1 MTEAFTHPPRW
12 LRFLAS
18 TARWVLAGL
27 LTFWLMLVLAWALL
41 HFWIVP
47 RIDDFRPLLQQQAQ
61 QRLGLAV
68 RVQHLSAR
76 SEGVFPTFELQGV
89 QLLDAQGHEALR
101 LPRVVITLSPRS
113 ALHLGLQQL
122 YIEAPRLQARRD
134 TAGRLFVAGQ
144 PVQGA
149 QGDGATLD
157 WLLSQAEVVVQG
169 GEVQW
174 LDEQRAQPAVTF
186 GDVNLVM
193 RGGPWRHALR
203 VDATP
208 PASWGDRL
216 SLRAQLQEPL
226 WDPLGRAWTHWSGQ
240 WYVEW
245 PRVDLAQLAPHVDLR
260 GVTLDA
266 GQGALRAWA
275 DVRQGRLVRAVSDVA
290 MQQVRMQWG
299 RALQPLALDEL
310 GARVTLQPLPG
321 GLDLSARDLHFLTDD
336 GLAWQSG
343 SLALRTQGTGAAQRG
358 ELHADVL
365 DLALLARIATRVP
378 LDRELREAL
387 ERYAPEGR
395 VQQLQ
400 ASWQGAPDAL
410 TGYSAKG
417 RVSALALAANASPNA
432 AASATDCAPK
442 AFGLRGAAGRFE
454 LTQAG
459 GSASLSIADGALL
472 LPGVFADPCV
482 PVQTLDATVRW
493 QIDGARIAVQ
503 SDDLRFA
510 NADAQGQARLH
521 WHTGESDEAYLPGV
535 LDLSGSLTRADGT
548 RVYRYLPL
556 AVGDDARRYVRD
568 AITAGTSSDVKFR
581 VKGDLR
587 HMPFDEDK
595 SGEFHIAAQV
605 KDTTLVYVPTA
616 LAEPGDKP
624 WPALAGLSGSL
635 VFDRAGMR
643 VNGASGHVEGAKLL
657 KVQQVS
663 ARIADLSRPLVEVQG
678 DVRGPL
684 ADMLS
689 FVRGSQV
696 AQLTDGTLDAMTGT
710 GDAALR
716 LQLRL
721 PIEAMAKSQVEG
733 RITLSGNEV
742 RVARAA
748 PPLTQARGVVKFS
761 ERGFELEQ
769 VRAQALGGEVQLSGG
784 LRPQVKGAVPQ
795 LRIQADGAATAEGLR
810 QAAAGDRTLAALAAR
825 SHGASRY
832 VLTLGV
838 REGVPELLVT
848 TDLQGMAL
856 DLPAPLTKSADQ
868 ALPVRYET
876 RLLTSPGKGEP
887 ARENLRLT
895 VGEVFAFNYL
905 RAIAADGAGAPP
917 VLAGTIVLGP
927 GVAAQPAGHG
937 VQAHVALQTLDLD
950 AWSALAG
957 GSSTAPAAPPSPWE
971 PHSVDLRVGALTWK
985 QRTLHDVVA
994 QAQAQDKSWSAQV
1007 SARELEGRIA
1017 YRAPD
1022 ATAPQGLVHARLSRL
1037 ALPRTDE
1044 TQVDALLD
1052 GGDLSELPAL
1062 DVQAQDFE
1070 LRGKRLGQLTLQA
1083 SNRASADG
1091 QREWRLSSLNLEM
1104 PEASFTS
1111 SGNWA
1116 LLGNAGPNARRRTA
1130 LKFALKVRD
1139 SGELLTRMGM
1149 PGVVSRGA
1157 GELDGQ
1163 IGWLGSPVAP
1173 DYASMTGQMKLDM
1186 TAGQFLKADPG
1197 ISKLLGVLSLQALP
1211 RRLTLDFRD
1220 IFSAGFAFDFVR
1232 ADVQIDRGIAR
1243 TNNLQMKGV
1252 NAAVLMEG
1260 HADIANETEDLHV
1273 VVVPQLNTLTASLIA
1288 TVINPVVGLSSF
1300 LAQAVLGDKL
1310 VKAATREFRIE
1321 GTWSDPQ
1328 VTQIEPGSTDASTG
1342 KGDTP

>member
-186 GDVNLVM
+186 GDVNLVL

-417 RVSALALAANASPNA
+417 
-432 AASATDCAPK
+432 
-442 AFGLRGAAGRFE
+442 
-454 LTQAG
+454 
-459 GSASLSIADGALL
+459 
-472 LPGVFADPCV
+472 
-482 PVQTLDATVRW
+482 
-493 QIDGARIAVQ
+493 
-503 SDDLRFA
+503 
-510 NADAQGQARLH
+510 
-521 WHTGESDEAYLPGV
+521 
-535 LDLSGSLTRADGT
+535 
-548 RVYRYLPL
+548 
-556 AVGDDARRYVRD
+556 
-568 AITAGTSSDVKFR
+568 
-581 VKGDLR
+581 
-587 HMPFDEDK
+587 
-595 SGEFHIAAQV
+595 
-605 KDTTLVYVPTA
+605 
-616 LAEPGDKP
+616 
-624 WPALAGLSGSL
+624 
-635 VFDRAGMR
+635 
-643 VNGASGHVEGAKLL
+643 
-657 KVQQVS
+657 
-663 ARIADLSRPLVEVQG
+663 
-678 DVRGPL
+678 
-684 ADMLS
+684 
-689 FVRGSQV
+689 
-696 AQLTDGTLDAMTGT
+696 
-710 GDAALR
+710 
-716 LQLRL
+716 
-721 PIEAMAKSQVEG
+721 
-733 RITLSGNEV
+733 
-742 RVARAA
+742 
-748 PPLTQARGVVKFS
+748 
-761 ERGFELEQ
+761 
-769 VRAQALGGEVQLSGG
+769 
-784 LRPQVKGAVPQ
+784 
-795 LRIQADGAATAEGLR
+795 
-810 QAAAGDRTLAALAAR
+810 
-825 SHGASRY
+825 
-832 VLTLGV
+832 
-838 REGVPELLVT
+838 
-848 TDLQGMAL
+848 
-856 DLPAPLTKSADQ
+856 
-868 ALPVRYET
+868 
-876 RLLTSPGKGEP
+876 
-887 ARENLRLT
+887 
-895 VGEVFAFNYL
+895 
-905 RAIAADGAGAPP
+905 
-917 VLAGTIVLGP
+917 
-927 GVAAQPAGHG
+927 
-937 VQAHVALQTLDLD
+937 
-950 AWSALAG
+950 
-957 GSSTAPAAPPSPWE
+957 
-971 PHSVDLRVGALTWK
+971 
-985 QRTLHDVVA
+985 
-994 QAQAQDKSWSAQV
+994 
-1007 SARELEGRIA
+1007 
-1017 YRAPD
+1017 
-1022 ATAPQGLVHARLSRL
+1022 
-1037 ALPRTDE
+1037 
-1044 TQVDALLD
+1044 
-1052 GGDLSELPAL
+1052 
-1062 DVQAQDFE
+1062 
-1070 LRGKRLGQLTLQA
+1070 
-1083 SNRASADG
+1083 
-1091 QREWRLSSLNLEM
+1091 
-1104 PEASFTS
+1104 
-1111 SGNWA
+1111 
-1116 LLGNAGPNARRRTA
+1116 
-1130 LKFALKVRD
+1130 
-1139 SGELLTRMGM
+1139 
-1149 PGVVSRGA
+1149 
-1157 GELDGQ
+1157 
-1163 IGWLGSPVAP
+1163 
-1173 DYASMTGQMKLDM
+1173 
-1186 TAGQFLKADPG
+1186 
-1197 ISKLLGVLSLQALP
+1197 
-1211 RRLTLDFRD
+1211 
-1220 IFSAGFAFDFVR
+1220 
-1232 ADVQIDRGIAR
+1232 
-1243 TNNLQMKGV
+1243 
-1252 NAAVLMEG
+1252 
-1260 HADIANETEDLHV
+1260 
-1273 VVVPQLNTLTASLIA
+1273 
-1288 TVINPVVGLSSF
+1288 
-1300 LAQAVLGDKL
+1300 
-1310 VKAATREFRIE
+1310 
-1321 GTWSDPQ
+1321 
-1328 VTQIEPGSTDASTG
+1328 
-1342 KGDTP
+1342 

>member
-1 MTEAFTHPPRW
+1 MTEASTHFPRW
-12 LRFLAS
+12 LGLLAS
-18 TARWVLAGL
+18 VARWALAGV
-27 LTFWLMLVLAWALL
+27 LTFWLLLALAWAGL

-47 RIDDFRPLLQQQAQ
+47 RIDNFRPLLQERA
-61 QRLGLAV
+61 QRLLGVDV
-68 RVQHLSAR
+68 RVQRLSAR
-76 SEGVFPTFELQGV
+76 SEGVFPTIELDGV
-89 QLLDAQGHEALR
+89 QLLDAQGQEALR

-113 ALHLGLQQL
+113 VLRLGLQQL
-122 YIEAPRLQARRD
+122 YVEAPRLQLRRD
-134 TAGRLFVAGQ
+134 AAGRLFVAGL

-149 QGDGATLD
+149 AGDASALD
-157 WLLSQAEVVVQG
+157 WLLSQAEVVVRG

-174 LDEQRAQPAVTF
+174 LDEQRALPAVVF
-186 GDVNLVM
+186 DGVDLVL

-240 WYVEW
+240 WYAEW
-245 PRVDLAQLAPHVDLR
+245 PHVDLAQLAPHVDLR
-260 GVTLDA
+260 GMKVDA

-275 DVRQGRLVRAVSDVA
+275 DMRQGRLERVVSDVA
-290 MQQVRMQWG
+290 LRQVRMQWS

-310 GARVTLQPLPG
+310 GARVTLRPLPG

-343 SLALRTQGTGAAQRG
+343 SLALRTQGTGAAQHG
-358 ELHADVL
+358 ELRADVL
-365 DLALLARIATRVP
+365 DLALLTRIATRVP

-387 ERYAPEGR
+387 ERYTPEGR

-417 RVSALALAANASPNA
+417 RVSALALAANAA
-432 AASATDCAPK
+432 DCSPK
-442 AFGLRGAAGRFE
+442 AFGLRGAAGSFE

-472 LPGVFADPCV
+472 LPGVFEDPCV
-482 PVQTLDATVRW
+482 PVQTLGATVRW

-521 WHTGESDEAYLPGV
+521 WHTGEGDEAYLPGV

-556 AVGDDARRYVRD
+556 AVGDDARHYVRD

-587 HMPFDEDK
+587 HLPFDEDR

-605 KDTTLVYVPTA
+605 RDTTLVYVPPA

-643 VNGASGHVEGAKLL
+643 VEGATGHVQGAKLL

-696 AQLTDGTLDAMTGT
+696 AQLTEGMFDAMTGT
-710 GDAALR
+710 GDASLR

-721 PIEAMAKSQVEG
+721 PIEAMAKSQVQG

-742 RVARAA
+742 RVAREA
-748 PPLTQARGVVKFS
+748 PALTQTRGVVKFS

-832 VLTLGV
+832 ALTLGV

-856 DLPAPLTKSADQ
+856 DLPAPLAKPADQ

-876 RLLTSPGKGEP
+876 RLLASTGKGEP

-895 VGEVFAFNYL
+895 VGGVFAFNYL
-905 RAIAADGAGAPP
+905 RAISADGAGVPP

-927 GVAAQPAGHG
+927 GVAAQPMGRG

-957 GSSTAPAAPPSPWE
+957 GSSAAPPSPWE
-971 PHSVDLRVGALTWK
+971 PRSVDLRVGALTWK

-1022 ATAPQGLVHARLSRL
+1022 AAAPQGLVHARLSRL
-1037 ALPRTDE
+1037 ALPRTEE

-1052 GGDLSELPAL
+1052 EGDLSELPAL

-1070 LRGKRLGQLTLQA
+1070 LRGKRLGRLTLQA
-1083 SNRASADG
+1083 NNRVSADG

-1116 LLGNAGPNARRRTA
+1116 LLGNAGPNERRRTV

-1163 IGWLGSPVAP
+1163 IGWLGSPVTP

-1220 IFSAGFAFDFVR
+1220 IFSAGFSFDFVR
-1232 ADVQIDRGIAR
+1232 ADVQVDKGIAR

-1328 VTQIEPGSTDASTG
+1328 VTQIEPGGADAPTG